1 TRLRYASVGVQ
12 LLFGKQQM
20 VAHSQLSP
28 SLTGKKSAKV
38 FRMDND
44 ILRRALR
51 LAVKE
56 IRHGGHSVE
65 LVWLAGVELQFH
77 GLFQHPAA
85 VRLNC
90 VIHSIGRQV
99 QLARPGYGPTVQTDI
114 GKERWI
120 AQLAED
126 PCVLARHQAG

>member
-1 TRLRYASVGVQ
+1 
-12 LLFGKQQM
+12 M
-20 VAHSQLSP
+20 VTHSQLSTR
-28 SLTGKKSAKV
+28 LTGKKSTEV
-38 FRMDND
+38 FRMDNG

-65 LVWLAGVELQFH
+65 LVWLVGVELQFH
-77 GLFQHPAA
+77 SLFQHPAA

-90 VIHSIGRQV
+90 IIHGIGCQIE
-99 QLARPGYGPTVQTDI
+99 LARPGYGPIVQTDI

-126 PCVLARHQAG
+126 PCVLA